1 MEPPAAGNVNTSA
14 GAGSS
19 MYVRPP
25 PLHAVMQSWRGGR
38 FFHGRSACNP
48 AARMLRKDGLHALL
62 QRFRHVLQ
70 DLLQPLRFGLQCCA
84 YKFNPPSFI
93 GRGDEKSFSKNSSP
107 KAILPSDRSA
117 LLMADSRTERLGAA
131 WPIGLTAGMTSSSPT
146 SIARSKAGRSMVPAS
161 YTVPS
166 PSEVACRMRRSKA

>member
-1 MEPPAAGNVNTSA
+1 MAAWAACGMEPPAAGNVNTSA

-84 YKFNPPSFI
+84 YKFNPPVDVRSGHDFPVPQVDVAPPYDI
-93 GRGDEKSFSKNSSP
+93 VYSSYCRLLVSGRHVRAFSSGGERFPDTEEVRSSNLLTPTMNSQ
-107 KAILPSDRSA
+107 
-117 LLMADSRTERLGAA
+117 
-131 WPIGLTAGMTSSSPT
+131 
-146 SIARSKAGRSMVPAS
+146 ARGYVLWH
-161 YTVPS
+161 VF
-166 PSEVACRMRRSKA
+166 V